1 MEEMEGETI
10 LCKSL
15 QSRQPEDSCAFAASD
30 IAVEVQQ
37 DGMLSKLGLPMTEL
51 SLGLPVLPLR

>member
-37 DGMLSKLGLPMTEL
+37 DGMLPSWGFP
-51 SLGLPVLPLR
+51 

>member
-15 QSRQPEDSCAFAASD
+15 QSRQPEDSCAFAASA

-37 DGMLSKLGLPMTEL
+37 DGMLPSWGFP
-51 SLGLPVLPLR
+51 